1 MQNSFILQRVI
12 SFILSWILN
21 NKDLDT
27 VHHRMCS
34 VFFLSV
40 SGKTQHIN
48 FQFPVIKMRY
58 PHFYCRQSK
67 RRSEPWKIKR
77 NETSSLLFSYSFFS
91 LLPVFWCCFSSL
103 FQNFE
108 VAWQS
113 VTGKAKSM
121 YQVQFSGNRR
131 KVNRMKNF
139 ALERINEKINDIKR
153 CQKFIFGEFLEC
165 FIAQNS

>member
-1 MQNSFILQRVI
+1 MCNGSIFLQNSFILQRVI

-77 NETSSLLFSYSFFS
+77 NEISSLIFSHSFFLS
-91 LLPVFWCCFSSL
+91 FYRFFDVLSAHFSRTMRLVGKVLPVK
-103 FQNFE
+103 QNRCIKFNFPE
-108 VAWQS
+108 IAGRW
-113 VTGKAKSM
+113 TGW
-121 YQVQFSGNRR
+121 
-131 KVNRMKNF
+131 
-139 ALERINEKINDIKR
+139 RILPWRE
-153 CQKFIFGEFLEC
+153 
-165 FIAQNS
+165 